1 MITITTLWIAAVML
15 LLLFLARSVR
25 TVHRTLRCPMRGR
38 DVEVRFLQ
46 AEPEGR
52 PIDVTACSEF
62 RPTSAITCDRRC
74 LSLLGRPAGRPAAG

>member
-1 MITITTLWIAAVML
+1 MITVATLWIAAVML

-25 TVHRTLRCPMRGR
+25 TVHRTLRCPMRGS

-62 RPTSAITCDRRC
+62 WPTSAITCDRQC
-74 LSLLGRPAGRPAAG
+74 LGLLGRQATRSTGG